1 MDKFDFTLCP
11 LLEKKIEDAVC
22 FESVCETKLVEWYHK
37 HKPSINI
44 ARHNVVIVWSSKVL
58 QNYKCLVATTVL
70 DDGVYAEY
78 TYSGDKEELYED
90 VYEKVTNTC
99 YKEE

>member
-1 MDKFDFTLCP
+1 MVITGVDHF
-11 LLEKKIEDAVC
+11 A
-22 FESVCETKLVEWYHK
+22 SVCEAKLVEWYHK
-37 HKPSINI
+37 HKPAINI

-78 TYSGDKEELYED
+78 TYNGDKEELYED

>member
-1 MDKFDFTLCP
+1 MVITGVDHF
-11 LLEKKIEDAVC
+11 A
-22 FESVCETKLVEWYHK
+22 SVCETKLVEWYHK
-37 HKPSINI
+37 HKPPINI

-78 TYSGDKEELYED
+78 TYNGDKGELYED

>member
-1 MDKFDFTLCP
+1 MVK
-11 LLEKKIEDAVC
+11 
-22 FESVCETKLVEWYHK
+22 
-37 HKPSINI
+37 
-44 ARHNVVIVWSSKVL
+44 L

-78 TYSGDKEELYED
+78 TYNGDKEELYED

>member
-1 MDKFDFTLCP
+1 MIVTGMKHFENVCR
-11 LLEKKIEDAVC
+11 KKLA
-22 FESVCETKLVEWYHK
+22 EWYHREF
-37 HKPSINI
+37 PNMQIDEGDI
-44 ARHNVVIVWSSKVL
+44 YIVWSCKAL

-78 TYSGDKEELYED
+78 TYNGDKEELYED

>member
-1 MDKFDFTLCP
+1 MVITGVDHF
-11 LLEKKIEDAVC
+11 A
-22 FESVCETKLVEWYHK
+22 SVCEAKLVEWYHK

-78 TYSGDKEELYED
+78 TYNGDKEELYED
-90 VYEKVTNTC
+90 VYEKVTNIC